1 MCVWGVVH
9 PFRLHA
15 FSFPQDKRLMCT
27 PLPRSPSRASLMTG
41 RIPFRVGIAGAKW
54 TGGVFNNIANGGLP
68 LNETALPEVL
78 KAQVR
83 RAQSRHPFR
92 PYCALLPTALV
103 ALAGRAR
110 LSQRVTPRCHA
121 ATHATFLFAPLLS
134 PP

>member
-1 MCVWGVVH
+1 MLGNLVENYPPLLTPH
-9 PFRLHA
+9 NINLSFNSSR
-15 FSFPQDKRLMCT
+15 FSVAPTPVTTTFP
-27 PLPRSPSRASLMTG
+27 AAVA
-41 RIPFRVGIAGAKW
+41 I
-54 TGGVFNNIANGGLP
+54 GGLP